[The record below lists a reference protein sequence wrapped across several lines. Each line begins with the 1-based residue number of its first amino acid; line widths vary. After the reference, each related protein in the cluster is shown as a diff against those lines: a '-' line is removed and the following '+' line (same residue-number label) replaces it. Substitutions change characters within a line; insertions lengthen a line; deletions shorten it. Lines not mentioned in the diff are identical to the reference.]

1 MRRFVLQEVVE
12 ASGRKVLC
20 FIKLHA
26 PWPVLCHYAEELN
39 MRAPLQ
45 VSKSPFRPLY
55 FSRLR
60 CLSAGV
66 KDMCARKC
74 VFHPLYY
81 IYANRAAVHSDNKGR
96 NYRALLFTNR
106 CECGYLCA
114 PLLFSRPLCSL
125 LHRIYLPHRVYFF
138 LSLSEFFLMTWLL
151 IS

>member
-45 VSKSPFRPLY
+45 VSRSPFRPLY
-55 FSRLR
+55 FSRLH

-66 KDMCARKC
+66 KDMCVRAR
-74 VFHPLYY
+74 VFFIPYMLY
-81 IYANRAAVHSDNKGR
+81 IGLGNLDD
-96 NYRALLFTNR
+96 
-106 CECGYLCA
+106 
-114 PLLFSRPLCSL
+114 
-125 LHRIYLPHRVYFF
+125 
-138 LSLSEFFLMTWLL
+138 
-151 IS
+151 

>member
-81 IYANRAAVHSDNKGR
+81 IYMQIGPRAHLA
-96 NYRALLFTNR
+96 
-106 CECGYLCA
+106 
-114 PLLFSRPLCSL
+114 
-125 LHRIYLPHRVYFF
+125 LPHRCTLTTKAAIIERCFSPTDANADIFVHHSCFRALF
-138 LSLSEFFLMTWLL
+138 VHFCTAFICRIVCVFSHSLGSF
-151 IS
+151 